1 MLTGSCSAVSPAG
14 PFARPFSSREPH
26 FSRPGARAVEPSSHR
41 AAGDA
46 PQGRPLPR
54 PFRRVSTRRR
64 GTGCVPDGSCAMA
77 PEEASAQPEFPA
89 LRRVKVRDDDRRRE
103 GRRSG
108 DPARAT
114 ARARRTPRAH
124 GSAESQ
130 LQGLKPLATHDT
142 PFGARRLRPS
152 AQRFAGG
159 PQRSYLLP
167 TLS

>member
-1 MLTGSCSAVSPAG
+1 
-14 PFARPFSSREPH
+14 
-26 FSRPGARAVEPSSHR
+26 
-41 AAGDA
+41 
-46 PQGRPLPR
+46 
-54 PFRRVSTRRR
+54 
-64 GTGCVPDGSCAMA
+64 MA

-89 LRRVKVRDDDRRRE
+89 LRRVKVRDDDGRRE
-103 GRRSG
+103 SEDRVIQ
-108 DPARAT
+108 PEQL
-114 ARARRTPRAH
+114 RARRTPRAH